1 MRAILAAALISL
13 MPAAA
18 LAADDALL
26 AKLVGEWTGRGM
38 IVVKPGSDP
47 ERVFCK
53 LTNTLKDDGKTL
65 DQKGRCS
72 LASSSGRIDGEI
84 RADGGGKYSGTLASL
99 ASRGPASLAGTGNA
113 SRLDLNASFIDTL
126 TGQPDTSVNTIE
138 VLPGGYRLSTVRK
151 DPRTGA
157 SYASSTITFSAD

>member
-1 MRAILAAALISL
+1 MRAIFAATLIALT
-13 MPAAA
+13 PAAA
-18 LAADDALL
+18 LADDALL
-26 AKLVGEWTGRGM
+26 TKLVGGWTGRGT
-38 IVVKPGSDP
+38 IKLKPDTEP

-53 LTNTLKDDGKTL
+53 VTNTLLEDGKTL

-99 ASRGPASLAGTGNA
+99 ASRGPAALVGTGNA
-113 SRLDLNASFIDTL
+113 SRLDLDASFIDTF
-126 TGQPDTSVNTIE
+126 THEPDTSITTIE

-151 DPRTGA
+151 DPKTGA
-157 SYASSTITFSAD
+157 GYTSSTITFSAD

>member
-1 MRAILAAALISL
+1 MRAIVAAVLIAL
-13 MPAAA
+13 MPT
-18 LAADDALL
+18 LVQADDALL
-26 AKLVGEWTGRGM
+26 SKLVGEWTGRGT
-38 IVVKPGSDP
+38 IKLKPGSEP

-53 LTNTLKDDGKTL
+53 VTNTLLDDGKTL

-99 ASRGPASLAGTGNA
+99 ASRGPATLAGTGNS
-113 SRLDLNASFIDTL
+113 SRLVLNASFVDTF
-126 TGQPDTSVNTIE
+126 TGDRDTSVNTIE

-151 DPRTGA
+151 DPKTG
-157 SYASSTITFSAD
+157 STYTSSTITFSAD